1 MTFGQASS
9 TRARFVLLAAVL
21 ALAGCGLITGP
32 GEDDRLEA
40 ARQRWADEGQ
50 HDYSYEIRSDCFCGL
65 AGRWIEVTVVGD
77 LVAGGRYL
85 DTDTPVEQN
94 YLGALPTVPDLF
106 ARVDDAVRA
115 KAVMLQVEYDQRDG
129 HPTRINVDVSYSIA
143 DEEYQLQSRNLMG
156 LLTAS
161 GTTPPR

>member
-1 MTFGQASS
+1 M
-9 TRARFVLLAAVL
+9 TRARLPLAAAVL

-40 ARQRWADEGQ
+40 ARARWAAQGQ

-77 LVAGGRYL
+77 QVAAGRYL
-85 DTDTPVEQN
+85 DTNTPVEHN
-94 YLGALPTVPDLF
+94 FLAALPSVPDLF
-106 ARVDDAVRA
+106 SRIDDAVRV
-115 KAVMLQVEYDQRDG
+115 KAVLLQVEYDARDG

-161 GTTPPR
+161 GTSPPR